1 MPKQLHWRFIL
12 ESFLDAL
19 VRQRLDPTGQL
30 SLRNAWLHTQHLH
43 HDVPGLAD
51 WRRRFIHSQI
61 VKPVESPSFHEETPL
76 RSKSPC
82 QAAMHSP
89 LAKGGSAKGAQGLSS
104 ETARPLDRERFL
116 MGVLRVWLSHI

>member
-51 WRRRFIHSQI
+51 WKRRFIHSQI
-61 VKPVESPSFHEETPL
+61 VKAVESPSFHEETPL
-76 RSKSPC
+76 EIEISLPSGD
-82 QAAMHSP
+82 AFP
-89 LAKGGSAKGAQGLSS
+89 LSKGGSAKGA
-104 ETARPLDRERFL
+104 
-116 MGVLRVWLSHI
+116 GVV